1 MREQIRIKLQIAD
14 GQADS
19 DKLEAMVKHWSQQM
33 SAAITLFL
41 AVLFTRV
48 MTLTN
53 VLVLKNN
60 IDVMRELFGV
70 LRGRRKDFFTEI

>member
-1 MREQIRIKLQIAD
+1 MREPIRLKLQIAD

-41 AVLFTRV
+41 AILFTRV